1 MMRPPGRPKEKT
13 AVALPGNTT
22 AFQRSQHANGT
33 APQPDLASTPMVR
46 SLLARLA
53 QLGLAHSG
61 ADDESILI
69 AGQAY
74 DLRTATAMARQL
86 GASS

>member
-22 AFQRSQHANGT
+22 ASQRSQQANAT
-33 APQPDLASTPMVR
+33 PEAFALASTPISR
-46 SLLARLA
+46 ALSARLA
-53 QLGLAHSG
+53 QLGLTFSG
-61 ADDESILI
+61 AGDEILI
-69 AGQAY
+69 AGQSY
-74 DLRTATAMARQL
+74 DLHTATAMARQL